1 MRNIRVIFG
10 LISWAIFV
18 IGFGYDQSIKL
29 LLSFSILVLFPLVT
43 ELTYYQKREREWFLI
58 AQPIFSLLGAGS
70 LFIEMG
76 VLSAA
81 LAFCWLL
88 YTCWIACIGI
98 ARASTRGFVRMEEN
112 AIDSAYVYM
121 ALGGVWLFMS
131 QAGIEGLPFSPVIV
145 LLTAVHFHYSSLIV
159 PVVAGLLG
167 RYAFHHKVNIHG
179 YGLLSGLLILGPLLV
194 GIGITIGGL
203 ADLLF
208 VGIYVLAMFWLAF
221 ETFRVLMKIRQY
233 RVAHVFILLASVISI
248 AAMVLSALY
257 SAGVSLG
264 TTLIAIDQM
273 VLYHG
278 YAQAFG
284 YSFLL
289 LVGWTIIKP
298 RPLFSFGQFRLSR
311 LRGKGRVGERF
322 LEDTHILNKNEK
334 VDGLVE
340 TFSAFSREGFSPEKV
355 DSSIKNFYE
364 KTNHYEMSATT
375 RWHGIYYPLS
385 RPYHWVTG
393 KIGQL
398 YLRAASK
405 HPQKQRMEAVIYPI
419 DETIDGRHPV
429 RAWIRKDYETKEEIF
444 VAFYAYYAAKEKT
457 YMDIALPLP
466 YSVMTGILRPDHD
479 ESNGLILTSFREP
492 GSLGDEGV
500 YVTIGKWTIR
510 VPIEEYFHVR
520 ATVDPGRLT
529 AIHELRFLGLRCLT
543 IDYEITCKLSKQL

>member
-1 MRNIRVIFG
+1 MSKRVIFG
-10 LISWAIFV
+10 CIIWAMFAIW
-18 IGFGYDQSIKL
+18 FGYDQSIKL

-43 ELTYYQKREREWFLI
+43 ELTYREKEKRDWFITL
-58 AQPIFSLLGAGS
+58 QPLFSILGAGS
-70 LFIEMG
+70 LFIETAS
-76 VLSAA
+76 LSGT

-88 YTCWIACIGI
+88 FTCWVACIGI
-98 ARASTRGFVRMEEN
+98 ARASSRGFVRMEEN
-112 AIDSAYVYM
+112 AIDAAYVYM
-121 ALGGVWLFMS
+121 ILGGLWLFLS

-159 PVVAGLLG
+159 PIVVGLVG
-167 RYAFHHKVNIHG
+167 RCAFHHNVQIRG
-179 YGLLSGLLILGPLLV
+179 YGLLAGLLMIGPLLV

-203 ADLLF
+203 ADFLF
-208 VGIYVLAMFWLAF
+208 VGIYVFAMFWLAF
-221 ETFRVLMKIRQY
+221 ETFRVLIKVREHPLA
-233 RVAHVFILLASVISI
+233 RTLILTATLISV
-248 AAMVLSALY
+248 AAMVLSAFY
-257 SAGVSLG
+257 SAGVSVG
-264 TTLIAIDQM
+264 TVFITIDQM

-284 YSFLL
+284 YSFLIL
-289 LVGWTIIKP
+289 IGWAFIKP
-298 RPLFSFGQFRLSR
+298 RPLYSFGQFRLSR
-311 LRGKGRVGERF
+311 LRGKWRVGDQF
-322 LEDTHILNKNEK
+322 LQDTRILNKNET

-340 TFSAFSREGFSPEKV
+340 SFTAFERANFSPIKV
-355 DSSIKNFYE
+355 DPSIRKFYE
-364 KTNHYEMSATT
+364 QTNHYEMSATT

-398 YLRAASK
+398 YLRAATK
-405 HPQKQRMEAVIYPI
+405 HPKPQRMEAVIYPI

-444 VAFYAYYAAKEKT
+444 VAFYAYYATKEKT

-466 YSVMTGILRPDHD
+466 YSVMTGILRPQHD
-479 ESNGLILTSFREP
+479 ESDGLILTSFREP

-520 ATVDPGRLT
+520 ATEDPGRLT
-529 AIHELRFLGLRCLT
+529 AVHELHFFGLRCLT

>member
-179 YGLLSGLLILGPLLV
+179 YGLLSGLLILKFTSCWNWDYNWW
-194 GIGITIGGL
+194 IG
-203 ADLLF
+203 
-208 VGIYVLAMFWLAF
+208 
-221 ETFRVLMKIRQY
+221 
-233 RVAHVFILLASVISI
+233 
-248 AAMVLSALY
+248 
-257 SAGVSLG
+257 
-264 TTLIAIDQM
+264 
-273 VLYHG
+273 
-278 YAQAFG
+278 
-284 YSFLL
+284 
-289 LVGWTIIKP
+289 
-298 RPLFSFGQFRLSR
+298 
-311 LRGKGRVGERF
+311 
-322 LEDTHILNKNEK
+322 
-334 VDGLVE
+334 
-340 TFSAFSREGFSPEKV
+340 
-355 DSSIKNFYE
+355 
-364 KTNHYEMSATT
+364 
-375 RWHGIYYPLS
+375 
-385 RPYHWVTG
+385 
-393 KIGQL
+393 
-398 YLRAASK
+398 
-405 HPQKQRMEAVIYPI
+405 
-419 DETIDGRHPV
+419 
-429 RAWIRKDYETKEEIF
+429 
-444 VAFYAYYAAKEKT
+444 
-457 YMDIALPLP
+457 
-466 YSVMTGILRPDHD
+466 
-479 ESNGLILTSFREP
+479 
-492 GSLGDEGV
+492 
-500 YVTIGKWTIR
+500 
-510 VPIEEYFHVR
+510 
-520 ATVDPGRLT
+520 
-529 AIHELRFLGLRCLT
+529 
-543 IDYEITCKLSKQL
+543 